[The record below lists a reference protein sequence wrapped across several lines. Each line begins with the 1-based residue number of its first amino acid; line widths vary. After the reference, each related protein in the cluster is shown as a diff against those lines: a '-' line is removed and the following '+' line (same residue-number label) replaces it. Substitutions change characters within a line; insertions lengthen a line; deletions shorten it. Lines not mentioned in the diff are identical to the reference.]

1 MSCGQHRLELTQ
13 LIELISACRP
23 IRLALKCIVS
33 SPNIGCG
40 HTITN
45 APHPFPNCEAKCDW
59 VSIVVVWGTDREQD
73 DAATFFFIFF
83 RNPLSSENAF
93 LYPYFHAIRIDIQV
107 HFNSRCHLSPIELEH
122 LFTLFSSIRLRSLKQ
137 THYSLQLS
145 SGPITIP

>member
-73 DAATFFFIFF
+73 DAATFFLFF
-83 RNPLSSENAF
+83 FEILSLPKTPFCIHISMQFGSTSKCISILDATCLILNLSTYSPCFRRFAF
-93 LYPYFHAIRIDIQV
+93 A
-107 HFNSRCHLSPIELEH
+107 LSNKLTIH
-122 LFTLFSSIRLRSLKQ
+122 SS
-137 THYSLQLS
+137 Y
-145 SGPITIP
+145 GPMTIP